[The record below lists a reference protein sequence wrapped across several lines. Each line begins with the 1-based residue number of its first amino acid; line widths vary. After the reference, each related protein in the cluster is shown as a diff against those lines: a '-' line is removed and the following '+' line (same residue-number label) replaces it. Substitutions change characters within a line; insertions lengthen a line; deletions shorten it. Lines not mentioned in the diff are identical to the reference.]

1 MTETLLI
8 DDRDPREVLREILA
22 DLEHLEEAST
32 VPDTRVD
39 FTRERYRRFVALVN
53 QFVAFHEGI
62 TGNNDNNLLKNLEI
76 LHQRAIEAIQR
87 KFELL
92 RKHMSVTQESLG
104 RASSQLALEERAFS
118 GDPGARE
125 ALIVDGVFD
134 ILSAGIGLKPA
145 HESKPLFGALHGGPE
160 TRRRVNAM
168 LPLLLPTEFSDK
180 VFPAH
185 ELVIDHQ
192 SINVDAQRGQFRTG
206 DIVQVMNRA
215 NERYGRLFH
224 CEGFSQGG
232 DLYLTEIGTS
242 GLMGSPFRFRDHLG
256 ELKTSLPWG
265 TYNPA
270 DFNFYPNRDRPGVI
284 ASFRERPPIQMLDF
298 PRGDSVEIDSELAPF
313 GRRSIDTI
321 ANTFGFRGGDLVVAR
336 KNESQLTNPR
346 VVDSEPVGI
355 VLGYQAG
362 CEGHDL
368 VCWVT
373 ITRKGGSVGHTVYVT
388 SGSQVRFQIDR
399 IAKWGEYD
407 PRDYG
412 FNVGTDFKIS
422 RTRYY

>member
-1 MTETLLI
+1 MTDTLPI
-8 DDRDPREVLREILA
+8 ADADPREVLREILA

-39 FTRERYRRFVALVN
+39 LTRERYRRLVALVN
-53 QFVAFHEGI
+53 QFVAFREGI
-62 TGNNDNNLLKNLEI
+62 TGDNDNNLLKNLEI

-87 KFELL
+87 KLEVL
-92 RKHMSVTQESLG
+92 KNKMSVVHESLG
-104 RASSQLALEERAFS
+104 QASSRLALEERAFS
-118 GDPGARE
+118 GDAEARE
-125 ALIVDGVFD
+125 ALVVDGVFD
-134 ILSAGIGLKPA
+134 IFLGVGLKPA
-145 HESKPLFGALHGGPE
+145 HESKPLFGALHDGPE

-168 LPLLLPTEFSDK
+168 LPLLLPTEFSNK

-185 ELVIDHQ
+185 ELVIDGE
-192 SINVDAQRGQFRTG
+192 SIKVDAQRGQFRTG

-215 NERYGRLFH
+215 NQRYGRLFH
-224 CEGFSQGG
+224 CEGFSEGEY
-232 DLYLTEIGTS
+232 LYLTEIGTS

-298 PRGDSVEIDSELAPF
+298 PRGDNVEIDSELAPV

-321 ANTFGFRGGDLVVAR
+321 ASRFGFRGGDMIVAR
-336 KNESQLTNPR
+336 KDRSQLTNPR
-346 VVDSEPVGI
+346 VEDSEPVGI
-355 VLGYQAG
+355 VLGYQAR
-362 CEGHDL
+362 CEGHDV
-368 VCWVT
+368 VCWVA
-373 ITRKGGSVGHTVYVT
+373 ITKKGGSVGHTVHVT
-388 SGSQVRFQIDR
+388 SDSQAKFQTER
-399 IAKWGEYD
+399 IAEWGAYD

-412 FNVGTDFKIS
+412 FNVGTDFKI
-422 RTRYY
+422 RRPR